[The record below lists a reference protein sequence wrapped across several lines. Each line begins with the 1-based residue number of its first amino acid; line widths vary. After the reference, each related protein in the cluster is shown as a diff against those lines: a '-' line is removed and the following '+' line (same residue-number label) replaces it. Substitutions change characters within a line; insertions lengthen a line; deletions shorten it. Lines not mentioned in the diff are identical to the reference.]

1 MAASGLKKPGCSSRE
16 AKPSSPS
23 RAAPPAP
30 SGGASAT
37 AGPTPNVAKRCRWL
51 RYSDVS
57 EDVASDDDTSVT
69 AGTPS
74 LSARLDRA
82 APADDAPGREPPK
95 LAAGGVRAKRNRD
108 PPRLSAG
115 ICFFSLASPQE
126 LRGDFFSLVQEPLRL
141 EPSTLALSPG
151 PVTTT
156 SCALGRPSR
165 STSVNAT

>member
-1 MAASGLKKPGCSSRE
+1 
-16 AKPSSPS
+16 
-23 RAAPPAP
+23 
-30 SGGASAT
+30 
-37 AGPTPNVAKRCRWL
+37 
-51 RYSDVS
+51 
-57 EDVASDDDTSVT
+57 VT

-82 APADDAPGREPPK
+82 APADDAPG
-95 LAAGGVRAKRNRD
+95 RD

-126 LRGDFFSLVQEPLRL
+126 LRGDFFSLVQELLRL

-156 SCALGRPSR
+156 SCAFGRPSR